1 MKKYDFE
8 LLMTSEEFKENQR
21 RIMEELDRQQEANLE
36 QLKSLET
43 RDFILKV
50 MLGVVCILTIILG
63 FHFLADIDRENK
75 LNMYEKCNGDIS
87 ETYDPYSH
95 EKMYVC
101 K

>member
-8 LLMTSEEFKENQR
+8 LLMTSEDFKENQK
-21 RIMEELDRQQEANLE
+21 RIMEEIDRQQKANQE

-50 MLGVVCILTIILG
+50 ILVIIGILVIVLC
-63 FHFLADIDRENK
+63 FHFLEDMDREEK
-75 LNMYEKCNGDIS
+75 LNMYEKCGGEIKES
-87 ETYDPYSH
+87 YDPYTH
-95 EKMYVC
+95 ERVYVC

>member
-21 RIMEELDRQQEANLE
+21 RVMEEIDRQQKANLE

-50 MLGVVCILTIILG
+50 MLGVVCILALVLC
-63 FHFLADIDRENK
+63 FHFLGDIDREDK
-75 LNMYEKCNGDIS
+75 IRAYEKCGGEIK
-87 ETYDPYSH
+87 EEYDPYSH